1 MFYQLRTSSRLPPA
15 FHVLF
20 ICLDGSLPF
29 HGCHTAL
36 CYGLLPPRCHI
47 AEPLTAASE
56 KSSRNLPQQQTL
68 FLVFRQRLKKNWFGK
83 KRLSV
88 TKKGL
93 FGALVS

>member
-1 MFYQLRTSSRLPPA
+1 MFYQLHTSSRLPPA

-47 AEPLTAASE
+47 AEPLLLLV
-56 KSSRNLPQQQTL
+56 RNLVETCRGNKHCFSCL
-68 FLVFRQRLKKNWFGK
+68 GKDKEFGGVINAF
-83 KRLSV
+83 SEG
-88 TKKGL
+88 KKGL
-93 FGALVS
+93 SGAL